1 MTHHF
6 GAMHPLDNRRPRRYG
21 ADMIDPKLLDDLAK
35 RVAGSLPGSIQLLQ
49 QDLQKNLRSALES
62 GLSHLDLV
70 TREEFDVQSRVLA
83 RTREK
88 LERLEK
94 LVTEREQAGK
104 KPGG

>member
-1 MTHHF
+1 
-6 GAMHPLDNRRPRRYG
+6 
-21 ADMIDPKLLDDLAK
+21 MIDPKLLDDLAK